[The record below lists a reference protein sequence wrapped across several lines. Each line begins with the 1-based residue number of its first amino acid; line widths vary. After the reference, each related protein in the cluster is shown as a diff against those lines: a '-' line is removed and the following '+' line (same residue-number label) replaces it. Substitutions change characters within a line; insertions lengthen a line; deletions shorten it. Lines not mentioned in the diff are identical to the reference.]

1 MQVPAPL
8 LGKSRVLRLQGIAI
22 GAIANAPH
30 ANENLTVHFN
40 VKDYAT
46 WRKSYD
52 RRENGR
58 VSAGFT
64 NEKIFRNPDDPNDLV
79 ILQDVADVSKA
90 RSWLASNDTKAAMQR
105 SGVIGSP
112 TIRFAA

>member
-1 MQVPAPL
+1 MQVPAL
-8 LGKSRVLRLQGIAI
+8 LLEESRFFRLQGIAV
-22 GAIANAPH
+22 GAIENAPH

-52 RRENGR
+52 RRANGR
-58 VSAGFT
+58 VSAGST
-64 NEKIFRNPDDPNDLV
+64 NEKIFRNPEDPNDLV
-79 ILQDVADVSKA
+79 ILQDVADVTKA

-105 SGVIGSP
+105 SGVIGVP